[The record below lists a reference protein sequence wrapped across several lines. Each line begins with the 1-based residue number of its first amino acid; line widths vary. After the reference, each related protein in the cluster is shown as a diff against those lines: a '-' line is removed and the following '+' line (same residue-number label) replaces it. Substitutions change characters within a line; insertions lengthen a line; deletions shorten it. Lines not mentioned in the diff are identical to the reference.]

1 MGALAFILRA
11 SKRALTL
18 SIAFLVFGFMDNF
31 LMITAGSA
39 IDKSLAS
46 FGFGIMF
53 AAGLGN
59 TLSDAVGI
67 MSGRAIERWLGKKL
81 PKMDIEPTKF
91 MIVSAET
98 AGIIIGCLLGMIPLA
113 FL

>member
-1 MGALAFILRA
+1 MGALAFIIRA
-11 SKRALTL
+11 SKRVFTL

-31 LMITAGSA
+31 IMITAGSA

-46 FGFGIMF
+46 LGFGIMF

-67 MSGRAIERWLGKKL
+67 MSGRVIEKWLGKKL
-81 PKMDIEPTKF
+81 PVIEEEPSKL
-91 MIVSAET
+91 MIVFAET
-98 AGIIIGCLLGMIPLA
+98 VGIVIGCILGMIPLL